1 MIVFYGILCFSLAGL
16 AHLIAAL
23 ANAIYIKAL
32 SSRSKFFGHGNFC
45 YYLFHSR
52 VRQIL
57 YIATF
62 QTNQVYMRFHIGIK
76 SRLILRQTQFLN

>member
-1 MIVFYGILCFSLAGL
+1 MNGSSAQDRLNLFQIELAFGSENATKTDLLFVIVFYGILCFSLVGL

-45 YYLFHSR
+45 YYLLHSG
-52 VRQIL
+52 VR
-57 YIATF
+57 
-62 QTNQVYMRFHIGIK
+62 
-76 SRLILRQTQFLN
+76 